1 MVILTS
7 PAHHPICQAVVTF
20 LIFAQILL
28 AAKRNIVLN
37 PSASQLNSR
46 HTLPKA
52 YLILLLAVIAETI
65 GTSALQASQQFS
77 RFWPSVL
84 VVVGYGVAFYL
95 LGLTLKYMPV
105 GIVYAIWSGLG
116 IVLIAI
122 IGFIV
127 FGQRLDWP
135 AVVGLAMILTGIL
148 VIHLFS
154 NTAGH

>member
-1 MVILTS
+1 M
-7 PAHHPICQAVVTF
+7 
-20 LIFAQILL
+20 
-28 AAKRNIVLN
+28 
-37 PSASQLNSR
+37 
-46 HTLPKA
+46 PKA

-65 GTSALQASQQFS
+65 GTTSLQASQQFT

-84 VVVGYGVAFYL
+84 VIVSYGLAFYL
-95 LGLTLKYMPV
+95 LGLTLKFMPV

-135 AVVGLAMILTGIL
+135 AVLGLVMILTGIL

-154 NTAGH
+154 KTAGH